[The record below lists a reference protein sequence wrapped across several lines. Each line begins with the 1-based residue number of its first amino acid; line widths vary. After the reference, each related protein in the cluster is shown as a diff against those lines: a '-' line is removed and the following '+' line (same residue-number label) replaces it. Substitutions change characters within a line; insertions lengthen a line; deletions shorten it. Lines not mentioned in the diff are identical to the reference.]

1 MKTTIETKR
10 QWCRVLSGEGDA
22 VDPETIK
29 DVIIIDFSETFV
41 MIIND
46 CKS

>member
-10 QWCRVLSGEGDA
+10 QWCRVLGGDENA
-22 VDPETIK
+22 VDPKTIK
-29 DVIIIDFSETFV
+29 DVIIIDLSETFV

-46 CKS
+46 YL

>member
-10 QWCRVLSGEGDA
+10 QWCRVLGGDEDA
-22 VDPETIK
+22 VDPKTIK
-29 DVIIIDFSETFV
+29 DVIIIDLSETFV

-46 CKS
+46 YL